1 MKATIKDVAKLAGVS
16 FKTVSRVI
24 NQEPSVGEELKAR
37 VWTAVDELNYQPNL
51 SARQMR
57 GGASFLA
64 FIYDNPNSH
73 YVIDMQ
79 QGILDECKKQGYELL
94 IHPTD
99 SKSGA
104 VVEEL
109 ERLASNSHIA
119 GLVLTP
125 PFSESPVLIKSLL
138 AKNVNFVR
146 ILSGTSGPDSDSPC
160 IFVDDFQAAYDITD
174 YLIGLGHREIGF
186 LGGES
191 AHRSSVERLKG
202 YRAALAHHGIASDE
216 SLILAGD
223 YNFESGTDRTN
234 KLFTRAPRPS
244 AIFACNDEIAAGAL
258 FAARINGVDVPAELS
273 IAGFE
278 DSPFSRQTW
287 PKLTTAHQP
296 NTSIAECAASML
308 INILR
313 DTRQG
318 KKIDAMPESGFR
330 PHLVARDSTGPVP
343 A

>member
-24 NQEPSVGEELKAR
+24 NREPSVGEALKAR
-37 VWTAVDELNYQPNL
+37 VWAAADELNYQPNL

-57 GGASFLA
+57 GGASFIA

-79 QGILDECKKQGYELL
+79 HGILDECKKQGYELL

-99 SKSGA
+99 STSPG
-104 VVEEL
+104 VIDEL
-109 ERLASNSHIA
+109 TRLAATSHIA

-125 PFSESPVLIKSLL
+125 PFSESSELIESLL
-138 AKNVNFVR
+138 AKKISFVR
-146 ILSGTSGPDSDSPC
+146 ILSGSCVPDTLGPC
-160 IFVDDFQAAYDITD
+160 IFVDDFQAAYDVTT
-174 YLIGLGHREIGF
+174 YLIGLGHRDIGF
-186 LGGES
+186 LGGSE
-191 AHRSSVERLKG
+191 AHRSSVERLNG
-202 YRAALAHHGIASDE
+202 YRAALTDNGLAPDA

-234 KLFTRAPRPS
+234 TLFQRHPRPT

-258 FAARINGVDVPAELS
+258 FAARIDNVAVPQELS

-308 INILR
+308 I
-313 DTRQG
+313 TQVKSSRQG
-318 KKIDAMPESGFR
+318 VETEELLESGFR
-330 PHLVARDSTGPVP
+330 PQLVARDSTGPVP

>member
-24 NQEPSVGEELKAR
+24 NREPSVGEELKAK
-37 VWTAVDELNYQPNL
+37 VWEAVEELNYQPNL

-57 GGASFLA
+57 GGASFIA

-79 QGILDECKKQGYELL
+79 HGILGECKKQGYELL
-94 IHPTD
+94 IHPSD
-99 SKSGA
+99 SRSDD

-125 PFSESPVLIKSLL
+125 PFSESEELIQSLL
-138 AKNVNFVR
+138 AKQVSFVR
-146 ILSGTSGPDSDSPC
+146 ILSGSSGPDTLSPC
-160 IFVDDFQAAYDITD
+160 VFVDDFQAAYDITD
-174 YLIGLGHREIGF
+174 YLIRLGHRDIGF
-186 LGGES
+186 LGGEE
-191 AHRSSVERLKG
+191 AHRSSMERLKG
-202 YRAALAHHGIASDE
+202 YRAALMHHDIAVDD
-216 SLILAGD
+216 SLILPGD
-223 YNFESGTDRTN
+223 YNFESGTSRTEQ
-234 KLFTRAPRPS
+234 LFQRQPRPT

-258 FAARINGVDVPAELS
+258 FAARINEVAVPQELS

-296 NTSIAECAASML
+296 NTSIAECAANML
-308 INILR
+308 IHAVREAKQAQNCEAL
-313 DTRQG
+313 
-318 KKIDAMPESGFR
+318 PSSGFS
-330 PHLVARDSTGPVP
+330 PKLVARDSTGPAP
-343 A
+343 Q